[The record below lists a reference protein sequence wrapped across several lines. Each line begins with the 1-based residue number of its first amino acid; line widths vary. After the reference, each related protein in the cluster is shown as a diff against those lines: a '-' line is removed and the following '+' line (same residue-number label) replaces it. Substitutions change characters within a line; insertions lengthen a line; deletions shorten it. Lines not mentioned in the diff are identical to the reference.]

1 MKMSFGILEEEF
13 EDTKGEI
20 RKKDRKYNGQNKKN
34 YKTLNRKLKIDQHK
48 PHL

>member
-1 MKMSFGILEEEF
+1 MKMSFGILEKEF
-13 EDTKGEI
+13 EDTKREI
-20 RKKDRKYNGQNKKN
+20 RKKDRKHNGQNKKN